1 MILHMPNDVKDVC
14 LEMYQKLYNWH
25 CDELDK
31 LELKLKDTS
40 SPNER
45 KSIITV
51 QKRLVVERKRIRKIY
66 PEESFR
72 QDKFDALL
80 GTPTK

>member
-1 MILHMPNDVKDVC
+1 MILFMPNDVKDVC
-14 LEMYQKLYNWH
+14 LEMYQKLYKWH

-31 LELKLKDTS
+31 LESKLQDATNLK
-40 SPNER
+40 ER

-66 PEESFR
+66 PEEAFIE
-72 QDKFDALL
+72 DKFDALL